1 MIQTEEQVINVG
13 AELDSLEVIIQRNV
27 DAQMMANGAA
37 LLGPATLSSAAPS
50 LQNTA
55 ALTPTLLGT
64 IAEGI
69 ALSSL
74 DSSAASAML
83 HIDFNCLEKA
93 DDNKVRVEVPVTGG
107 DPIHFTF
114 NK

>member
-1 MIQTEEQVINVG
+1 
-13 AELDSLEVIIQRNV
+13 
-27 DAQMMANGAA
+27 MADGAA
-37 LLGPATLSSAAPS
+37 ILGPATLSNATPS

-74 DSSAASAML
+74 DSSTATL

-93 DDNKVRVEVPVTGG
+93 DDNQVRVEVPVTGG

>member
-1 MIQTEEQVINVG
+1 MINVG
-13 AELDSLEVIIQRNV
+13 AELDSLEVIVQRNV
-27 DAQMMANGAA
+27 DAKMMVNGAA
-37 LLGPATLSSAAPS
+37 LLGPATLSSATS
-50 LQNTA
+50 NLQNTA

-74 DSSAASAML
+74 DSSAASAKL

-93 DDNKVRVEVPVTGG
+93 VDNKVRVEVPVTGG